1 MKKILGMLVLCF
13 AGISFITAAELTAT
27 ITEIAGKV
35 ECKLPQQEWQT
46 AKVGDVLPAGSLIS
60 TGFKSTA
67 ILKTESA
74 TLTVKPVTRLSLE
87 DLVKS
92 EGTTKTQ
99 MFLMAGRVKAEVT
112 PKSGEKADFKI
123 KSPTATASVRGTGF
137 EFDGKNLLVDHGAVQ
152 FEAESGV
159 GVAQVVAAGELSSVS
174 STGSVSVPVAVVTGG
189 ASANNAIAAAV
200 TSASSGSSA
209 ANVSVGVTP
218 VPELPVPSH
227 SPDNGGT
234 ITPDRPDT
242 PNTPDQPKPDTPEL
256 SKPDT
261 PEQQK
266 PDTPEPQK
274 PDTPEQQKPDTP
286 EQPNKPEAPKEGSVN
301 ITVGWE

>member
-46 AKVGDVLPAGSLIS
+46 AKIGDVLPAGSLIS

-112 PKSGEKADFKI
+112 PKTGEKANFRI

-137 EFDGKNLLVDHGAVQ
+137 EFDGQNLFVDHGAVQ

-159 GVAQVVAAGELSSVS
+159 GVAQVVAAGELSSV
-174 STGSVSVPVAVVTGG
+174 TRAGSVSMPVPVATGG
-189 ASANNAIAAAV
+189 LSANALALTTASASPSNSADTVSLNN
-200 TSASSGSSA
+200 TPASG
-209 ANVSVGVTP
+209 ANA
-218 VPELPVPSH
+218 PS
-227 SPDNGGT
+227 DIVENGEI
-234 ITPDRPDT
+234 ITPNVP
-242 PNTPDQPKPDTPEL
+242 TPDSPKPDVPKPDTPQT
-256 SKPDT
+256 KP
-261 PEQQK
+261 EEQK
-266 PDTPEPQK
+266 PEEPK
-274 PDTPEQQKPDTP
+274 TGT
-286 EQPNKPEAPKEGSVN
+286 VN
-301 ITVGWE
+301 INVGWES